1 MNRSFLIECNLIPD
15 NMYIDGPEALIP
27 EIEETI
33 DFVFKLFAQSHP
45 LTKASPKCFI
55 INNSIDK
62 MNVLVHIGL

>member
-1 MNRSFLIECNLIPD
+1 
-15 NMYIDGPEALIP
+15 MYIDGPEALIP